1 MHRFLLSFFC
11 FVGKIISDLW
21 FDSKTS
27 MNVPRNRDE
36 AASRST
42 RSSKKDHGMVM
53 KEEERERKKKRR
65 REKKKLFVCLERW
78 RLQQTRWAQ
87 GEGDEVDPS
96 VKVLRAHT
104 E

>member
-36 AASRST
+36 TASRST

-53 KEEERERKKKRR
+53 KEEERKWEKKEEGKKKSFRLFGALATSTNKVG
-65 REKKKLFVCLERW
+65 REKGMR
-78 RLQQTRWAQ
+78 
-87 GEGDEVDPS
+87 
-96 VKVLRAHT
+96 
-104 E
+104 

>member
-1 MHRFLLSFFC
+1 
-11 FVGKIISDLW
+11 
-21 FDSKTS
+21 

-65 REKKKLFVCLERW
+65 REKKKLSFVW
-78 RLQQTRWAQ
+78 SVGDFNKQ
-87 GEGDEVDPS
+87 GGRREKGM
-96 VKVLRAHT
+96 R
-104 E
+104 